1 MDNASLFSTVNTIAL
16 VSWVVLLIFPFSQL
30 VKKLLLGI
38 VVVGLAILYVFL
50 ITQTFDADAM
60 ESFGSL
66 SDIATMFQN
75 ETALLA
81 GWVHYLAFDL
91 MVGLFITNNAQK
103 YGLNRF
109 ILIPC
114 LFLTFMLGPTG
125 LLLYIIIRSIYTK
138 RYFEDYQ

>member
-1 MDNASLFSTVNTIAL
+1 
-16 VSWVVLLIFPFSQL
+16 
-30 VKKLLLGI
+30 
-38 VVVGLAILYVFL
+38 VVGLAILYVFL

-66 SDIATMFQN
+66 SGIATMFQN
-75 ETALLA
+75 EIALLA

-103 YGLNRF
+103 YGVNRF

>member
-16 VSWVVLLIFPFSQL
+16 ISWIVLLIFPFSQL
-30 VKKLLLGI
+30 VKKLLLGL
-38 VVVGLAILYVFL
+38 VVIGFALLYAFL

-66 SDIATMFQN
+66 SGIASMFQN

-91 MVGLFITNNAQK
+91 MVGLYITHNAEK
-103 YGLNRF
+103 YGINRF
-109 ILIPC
+109 VLIPC
-114 LFLTFMLGPTG
+114 LFFTFMLGPIG
-125 LLLYIIIRSIYTK
+125 LLLYFIIRIAYTK
-138 RYFEDYQ
+138 RYFHTY

>member
-66 SDIATMFQN
+66 SGIATMFQN
-75 ETALLA
+75 EIALLA

-103 YGLNRF
+103 YGVNRF

>member
-16 VSWVVLLIFPFSQL
+16 ISWIVLLIFPFSQL
-30 VKKLLLGI
+30 VKKLLLGL
-38 VVVGLAILYVFL
+38 VVIGFALLYAFL

-66 SDIATMFQN
+66 SGIASMFQN

-91 MVGLFITNNAQK
+91 MVGLYITRNAEK
-103 YGLNRF
+103 YGINRF
-109 ILIPC
+109 VLIPC
-114 LFLTFMLGPTG
+114 LFFTFMLGPIG
-125 LLLYIIIRSIYTK
+125 LLLYFIIRIAYTK
-138 RYFEDYQ
+138 RYFHTY